1 MGVNILTVL
10 AYTETMEKLTVSERE
25 SNCRYIAYVAGILS
39 GKGTGTES
47 AEIGFEDGR
56 VTLSVAAES
65 ETYSELKKQ
74 AEEKIAEVIGVGYKY
89 DYLSRAI
96 RPAGLSAE
104 DREILI
110 AAIIAAD
117 FAEDTR
123 YIVARLRDI
132 QVHTIDGFFAFRLQS
147 LREKWKNVAACVPHI
162 FDKKQL
168 AEFMDYLLGG
178 SRRKI
183 FLKGSD
189 VYDCRCCRLHR
200 AVLIEGGKSEM
211 NTFREIVLSGAGKIE
226 CLSQLSAAQ
235 ENFLRRYYA
244 GRVGFSPAKNSF
256 FI

>member
-1 MGVNILTVL
+1 
-10 AYTETMEKLTVSERE
+10 MEKLTVSERE
-25 SNCRYIAYVAGILS
+25 NNCRYIAYVAGILS
-39 GKGTGTES
+39 GKDSGADS
-47 AEIGFEDGR
+47 AEIGFENGR
-56 VTLSVAAES
+56 VTLSVFAEGAA
-65 ETYSELKKQ
+65 YSELKNK

-89 DYLSRAI
+89 DYFSKVI
-96 RPAGLSAE
+96 RPAGLSSE

-123 YIVARLRDI
+123 YIIARLRDI
-132 QVHTIDGFFAFRLQS
+132 KVHTIDGFFSFRLQS
-147 LREKWKNVAACVPHI
+147 LRDKWKNVAACVPQT
-162 FDKKQL
+162 FDKNQL

-189 VYDCRCCRLHR
+189 VYDCRCCRLRR
-200 AVLIEGGKSEM
+200 AVLIEEGKSEM

-226 CLSQLSAAQ
+226 CLSQLSASQ

-256 FI
+256 SI